1 MLVVSRQVV
10 PSVSIAVTLDQ
21 KLRVQII
28 PDNLNVSPKCTSKC
42 GVRTKVERG

>member
-1 MLVVSRQVV
+1 MLVVVSRQVV

-28 PDNLNVSPKCTSKC
+28 PDKLEHFPKMYF
-42 GVRTKVERG
+42 KVWSQNKT